1 MAIDKQNNILDIFS
15 SSKNKGAALLNSA
28 LDANSTIT
36 TEEQKKY
43 NKYCDEIRITRDF
56 EY

>member
-36 TEEQKKY
+36 TEEQK
-43 NKYCDEIRITRDF
+43 I
-56 EY
+56 